1 MGLLFGACSAPKRF
15 ICKAHILCLLVFN
28 ILVLSKE
35 NNRFN
40 FFFLFRHLYVG
51 DSKVL
56 HKRISTVY
64 VTTSTG
70 NCIWTHLLK
79 KSSMENFIFCALST
93 KGNYLVNLNYHLIRH
108 LFVQRQQWRQQNNL

>member
-1 MGLLFGACSAPKRF
+1 MVLLFGACSAPKRF

-40 FFFLFRHLYVG
+40 FFFFFDTCMWVIQ
-51 DSKVL
+51 VL